1 MQHPFTLTIIVSLL
15 SGSIYADG
23 YYSTPTAGSDF
34 SNGPKMYVGGSI
46 GTVEQDDTCNDPFF
60 KGSCD
65 NQDTTWKAFGGMRV
79 NPMFGGELAY
89 HDLGQ
94 STLSGTTGA
103 GSTASLNN
111 KATGIAASGVGY
123 VPLMPNAEAFGK
135 AGALFWERESNQTN
149 ASVSSNSS
157 SERDAGTVG
166 RGSVLMCARHSMSV
180 PIFPV
185 GVHPG
190 GVARSVGQIAYCSSW
205 LITPKLMGGF
215 RWFALIGSPWSL
227 WTISVASV

>member
-149 ASVSSNSS
+149 ASVSSNSK
-157 SERDAGTVG
+157 DDGT
-166 RGSVLMCARHSMSV
+166 S
-180 PIFPV
+180 P
-185 GVHPG
+185 
-190 GVARSVGQIAYCSSW
+190 
-205 LITPKLMGGF
+205 
-215 RWFALIGSPWSL
+215 LIGAGVQYRLKSNVYVRGEWERFFDVGADSAYETDIDAYSIGMSYSTL
-227 WTISVASV
+227 